1 MNRRGHLSTKI
12 PLVKLRPVPARN
24 AKGKARDSSPIDDS
38 ALQEYLWKDA
48 EDSELTNVALQN
60 GSKPWKNVVITFTG
74 VEDKVRL
81 SGLAR
86 ELGARVES
94 ALTIHVTHIVAV
106 GFTSEKYQ
114 YALEHRMPIMTPQWI
129 EHGHERWLAGEEF
142 LPSEDLSEWKLK
154 PFAGLRISITGIEPV
169 ERRKEIVAYVN
180 SNGGVY
186 SKDLDRH
193 CTHLISDKMTSEMK
207 SSDKVKWALKEIKS
221 REASRRAGK
230 KSKGEDMK
238 IVYEDWLWDCIAY
251 EGRWK
256 EEKYDARK
264 PRRTGKVKAEDVL
277 NGTVFKDPA
286 PATVVKEEE
295 PDEPAALRKQKRD
308 DGLDILVGQLL
319 ETKEVVK
326 WSKTPLDDLHEVTQ
340 DPLPLDPP
348 MRSDSTRADPS
359 RIPSSK
365 KPEKRPSMLHA
376 SRTTSFAP
384 GSSKSPLSAIPLT
397 SLNPT
402 ASFAATQPPI
412 PAQAADSKE
421 QDGIPQIFSG
431 LTFSHTIMEHYEG
444 LEKALTAH
452 GGTLASQKD
461 DNVDFVIVRL
471 ANTNKP
477 DLPTNSQA
485 QVVTECW
492 VEGCCFEQKL
502 LSPSDH
508 LVFRPLSATMPV
520 NGTSNMLIHLSGHS
534 SENTVYLRRIIRAIG
549 ATLSV
554 KLNRQTTHLVCA
566 TPSGQKYEKALEWG
580 VSVVQSTW
588 LLTMAET
595 GILVKDTDHR
605 HSSVTKVDSNTNTNP
620 QSSTGQ
626 LALDQVLRV
635 GDEHG
640 TSQSSTLD
648 PSRKL
653 GLTPTH
659 IGDGL
664 GSNPGSASGSGP
676 LREKGNGKTV
686 LSQSNPETERKLNQ
700 ADQTNEGILF
710 ERSAS
715 GKEIS
720 LEVKLAKTTPVNVVT
735 TPVTKV
741 NEALKQLA
749 EIGQPSGHK
758 SKAIRR
764 SRPSSR
770 LKPSHT
776 PLTTSV
782 SPHSR
787 SPTSP
792 DISFDITDPIIDLK
806 TTTRDPE
813 ESVRWEDADP
823 KVVDK
828 YKRMREAF
836 GGSPRKKSK
845 IIKDALISYALFP
858 SPSVQP

>member
-193 CTHLISDKMTSEMK
+193 CTHLISDKMTSDMK

-221 REASRRAGK
+221 REASRRVGK
-230 KSKGEDMK
+230 KLKGEDMK

-277 NGTVFKDPA
+277 NGTVFKDPE
-286 PATVVKEEE
+286 PVTVVKEEE
-295 PDEPAALRKQKRD
+295 ADEPAALRKQKRD
-308 DGLDILVGQLL
+308 DGLDILV
-319 ETKEVVK
+319 
-326 WSKTPLDDLHEVTQ
+326 
-340 DPLPLDPP
+340 DPP
-348 MRSDSTRADPS
+348 MGSDSTRPEPS

-365 KPEKRPSMLHA
+365 EPEKRPSMLHA

-412 PAQAADSKE
+412 PVQSTDAKE

-452 GGTLASQKD
+452 GGALASQKD

-502 LSPSDH
+502 LSPNDH

-566 TPSGQKYEKALEWG
+566 APSGQKYEKALEWG
-580 VSVVQSTW
+580 VSVVQCTW

-595 GILVKDTDHR
+595 GVLVNDTDHR
-605 HSSVTKVDSNTNTNP
+605 HSSVTKIDPNTNTNP
-620 QSSTGQ
+620 EPSTSQ

-635 GDEHG
+635 GNEHG

-664 GSNPGSASGSGP
+664 GSNPGSASGSGL

-700 ADQTNEGILF
+700 ADQTNEGVVF

-715 GKEIS
+715 GKEMN

-758 SKAIRR
+758 SKAVSYYFTFFILYLHWLVLFLRF
-764 SRPSSR
+764 
-770 LKPSHT
+770 L
-776 PLTTSV
+776 LTLN
-782 SPHSR
+782 PH
-787 SPTSP
+787 
-792 DISFDITDPIIDLK
+792 
-806 TTTRDPE
+806 
-813 ESVRWEDADP
+813 
-823 KVVDK
+823 
-828 YKRMREAF
+828 
-836 GGSPRKKSK
+836 
-845 IIKDALISYALFP
+845 
-858 SPSVQP
+858 